1 MPLVTI
7 TSPDG
12 TRREHRFDERV
23 VLGRDPGC
31 DVTLDDPRVSSHHAV
46 LVCDP
51 CGHAFIRDLGS
62 TNGVIVEGHRAR
74 VHWLEE
80 RARILLG
87 DTRLVFVQEP
97 GDPGSW
103 RRAEPGA
110 ALSTDTFP
118 LAGDATPELYGPLLR
133 SVHQLSTILEPVQS
147 RGELVRALAQHMVWV
162 TGAVGVAV
170 LLLDRRGRLE
180 PHYHLPGGL
189 VAGLAVPPAILEA
202 ARADGE
208 PLLVPARRLFRGD
221 GASSRGG
228 GGERLVL
235 CAPLLGSER
244 LHGMLLSSHMDPGRS
259 FSDLDVRLAGSAG
272 LVGGL
277 ALDDL
282 RSRAASPGLFHR
294 AVEAVV
300 DELERPRSGGRGR
313 SRRVGAIAS
322 AIAVELGLPAGDH
335 GDLRIAALLHDLGL
349 WCGEEGST
357 HLDDGLLAPLGRGF
371 RDHPRRGA
379 ELLAGLDGLARVR
392 AAVLHHHERW
402 DGQGFPE
409 GLAGEDIPRWSRI
422 IAVADAVAA
431 MSPGADALRALRAQA
446 GERFDPAVVRVIE
459 GALCQLV
466 EPQPIDPSP
475 PSISM

>member
-1 MPLVTI
+1 MPLLTI

-12 TRREHRFDERV
+12 TCREHCFDGRV
-23 VLGRDPGC
+23 ILGRDPGC

-87 DTRLVFVQEP
+87 DTRLFFVQEP
-97 GDPGSW
+97 GDPGAW

-110 ALSTDTFP
+110 AFSTDTFP
-118 LAGDATPELYGPLLR
+118 LAGNATPELYGPLLR

-208 PLLVPARRLFRGD
+208 PLLVPAWRLSRARE
-221 GASSRGG
+221 ASPKRGG
-228 GGERLVL
+228 AERLVL

-244 LHGMLLSSHMDPGRS
+244 LHGMLLSSHVDPGRS
-259 FSDLDVRLAGSAG
+259 FNDLEVRLVAGVG
-272 LVGGL
+272 RVGGL

-282 RSRAASPGLFHR
+282 RSRTASPGLFHR

-300 DELERPRSGGRGR
+300 DELEQPWSERPGR
-313 SRRVGAIAS
+313 SRRVGAIAT
-322 AIAVELGLPAGDH
+322 AIAAELGLPAGEH
-335 GDLRIAALLHDLGL
+335 GDLRIAALLRDLGA
-349 WCGEEGST
+349 WCGEGGPT
-357 HLDDGLLAPLGRGF
+357 LRDDKLSGPLGRGF

-392 AAVLHHHERW
+392 AAILHHHERW
-402 DGQGFPE
+402 DGRGFPD
-409 GLAGEDIPRWSRI
+409 GLAAEDIPRWSRI
-422 IAVADAVAA
+422 IAVADVAAA
-431 MSPGADALRALRAQA
+431 MSPGVDALRALRAQA
-446 GERFDPAVVRVIE
+446 GERFDPAVVGVVEAALRQRAE
-459 GALCQLV
+459 G
-466 EPQPIDPSP
+466 
-475 PSISM
+475 